1 MSLAEGMPEWKR
13 PQCEAGTQNA
23 ACHRQSE
30 EGIHVLQ
37 SFDRRAGQRNSRE
50 RNRCAWRRNGKA
62 ADATLLQVKML
73 NVSKGPAVRSARE
86 SDKMAYPAYMYK
98 VLRETANL
106 DLREAYVDK
115 LLVENGKAAGI
126 VLEGGEKI
134 HSEAVILSGGTYLA
148 SRVLVGL
155 KYKEIGPDNQRTST
169 GISTCLKELGFRI
182 LRLKTGS
189 PPRIRTDSIDFR
201 NLTPQYGDL
210 VPQNSVKKRKRFFPL
225 KNRQSA
231 ILPTQPRKLKKLSST
246 ISINQACTRGLWKGL
261 DPGIALRLR
270 TRSSASAIRNGI
282 RSSLNPKV
290 WNLTKPTSKA
300 FQQAPRR
307 HSGRVGQIRSGLE
320 NAVITKYAYAIEYD
334 AIDPL
339 QLKPNLESK
348 PVRNLFSQVRSMAR
362 AVTRSRLSGLDD
374 GDKCKFAHPGK
385 GPLRSAPG

>member
-1 MSLAEGMPEWKR
+1 
-13 PQCEAGTQNA
+13 
-23 ACHRQSE
+23 
-30 EGIHVLQ
+30 
-37 SFDRRAGQRNSRE
+37 
-50 RNRCAWRRNGKA
+50 
-62 ADATLLQVKML
+62 
-73 NVSKGPAVRSARE
+73 
-86 SDKMAYPAYMYK
+86 MYK

-189 PPRIRTDSIDFR
+189 PRIRTDSIDFR
-201 NLTPQYGDL
+201 NLTPSTEIWFL
-210 VPQNSVKKRKRFFPL
+210 KNSVKKRKRFFPL

-300 FQQAPRR
+300 FQQASRR
-307 HSGRVGQIRSGLE
+307 HSGRVGQIRSRFGERGHHQICLCDR
-320 NAVITKYAYAIEYD
+320 I
-334 AIDPL
+334 
-339 QLKPNLESK
+339 
-348 PVRNLFSQVRSMAR
+348 RR
-362 AVTRSRLSGLDD
+362 
-374 GDKCKFAHPGK
+374 H
-385 GPLRSAPG
+385 